1 MFTIHMGIPEMKA
14 FWDELKTKKDS
25 GKATKTEQDEYKK
38 IGKALALLS
47 NDPRHPGLNSRDIPS
62 LTARY
67 GERVWESYLEN
78 NTPSAERIF
87 WVYGPNQ
94 GDITIIAIEPHPND
108 KKGIAY
114 KKITL
119 SSMEESIK
127 KENEQKDDKREDK
140 KKARKEKKK

>member
-1 MFTIHMGIPEMKA
+1 MFTIHMGLPEMKS
-14 FWDELKTKKDS
+14 FWDELKAKNDS
-25 GKATKTEQDEYKK
+25 GKATKTESAEYKK
-38 IGKALALLS
+38 IGKALVLLA
-47 NDPRHPGLNSRDIPS
+47 NDPRHPGLNSHDIPS

-78 NTPSAERIF
+78 NTPSAGRIF

-94 GDITIIAIEPHPND
+94 ADITIIAIEPHPND
-108 KKGIAY
+108 KKGISY

-119 SSMEESIK
+119 SAMEESIK

-140 KKARKEKKK
+140 KKGKREKKK